1 MKNFD
6 QIKKSLIVP
15 VYNEQDCLIKF
26 LQEIENVF
34 PNDTCKELEIIFV
47 DDGSTDQTLPLLLEL
62 QAQNNKI
69 KIIEFSRNFGKEA
82 ALMAG
87 IKESIGDVV
96 IPLDID
102 LQDPPKI
109 IPEML
114 LKWNDGYEVVLGLRS
129 DRKSDRFSKRF
140 FARLFYKLQ
149 EKALERPMPSDCG
162 DFRLMDRVVVEAIK
176 QLPENQIFM
185 KGLFSWVG
193 FKTASVNYS
202 RPVRISGKTKLNFF
216 RLLNLGV
223 GGIISFSIMPLRVF
237 IFFGTL
243 AMILSLSYAIFII
256 VQTLLYGIETPGF
269 ATLIIFMSLLG
280 SLQLI
285 GIGVLG
291 EYIGRTYFEA
301 KRRPSY
307 IVKKIYSHN

>member
-1 MKNFD
+1 MTNLY
-6 QIKKSLIVP
+6 QIKKSLVVP
-15 VYNEQDCLIKF
+15 VFNEEDCLIKF
-26 LQEIENVF
+26 IQEIEDVF
-34 PNDTCKELEIIFV
+34 PNDTCEELEIIFV
-47 DDGSTDQTLPLLLEL
+47 DDGSTDQTLALLLEH
-62 QAQNNKI
+62 QTKNNKI

-82 ALMAG
+82 ALLAG
-87 IKESIGDVV
+87 IKESTGEVI

-102 LQDPPKI
+102 LQDPPQI

-129 DRKSDRFSKRF
+129 DRKSDSFSKRF
-140 FARLFYKLQ
+140 FARLFYKVQ
-149 EKALERPMPSDCG
+149 EMAIERSMPSNCG

-193 FKTASVNYS
+193 FKTAKVEYS
-202 RPVRISGKTKLNFF
+202 RPARSSGKTKLNFF
-216 RLLNLGV
+216 RLLNLGI

-237 IFFGTL
+237 TVLGFL
-243 AMILSLSYAIFII
+243 AMMFSVCYAIFIMFKTI
-256 VQTLLYGIETPGF
+256 LYGVDTPGF
-269 ATLIIFMSLLG
+269 ATIIIFISLFG

-301 KRRPSY
+301 KRRPNY
-307 IVKKIYSHN
+307 IIKKIYSQN